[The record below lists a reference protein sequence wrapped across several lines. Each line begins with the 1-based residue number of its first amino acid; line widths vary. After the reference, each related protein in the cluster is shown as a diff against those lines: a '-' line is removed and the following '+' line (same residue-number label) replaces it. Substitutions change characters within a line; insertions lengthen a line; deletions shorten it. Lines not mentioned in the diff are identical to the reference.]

1 MSQSL
6 PERSDAELPRLSLA
20 QVLPRAEFFDCRDL
34 QVSTVQA
41 DSRKVQPGDVFVALV
56 GTNRDGHDF
65 AADAIQRGA
74 VAVVGEQ
81 LLPGDF
87 PQCIVPDSR
96 IAYGKLCQT
105 LAGNPSQSMKVI
117 GVTGTNGKTTTTC
130 LIASILKAAGFQPGL
145 LGTLGYSDGES
156 IGEGTLTTPSAP
168 ELATWLA
175 RMVSTGCTHAVMEVS
190 SHALAQHRVAGITFD
205 AACATNV
212 RRDHLDYHGSL
223 SAYRAAKRRL
233 FKHLAPEGL
242 AVVNADDA
250 ICRSYLATHNGPAL
264 TISLDGEAELT
275 ATLLERSASEQ
286 TFLLHAGH
294 DSVAVRTRMIGDHH
308 ISNCLVAAAVG
319 LAYQIGLDDI
329 VRGLES
335 VEHVPGRLE
344 RIECGQSFAAFV
356 DYAHTPDALVCT
368 LSTLREVTAG
378 KIICVF
384 GAGGDRDRQKRPLM
398 GCAVEKHADC
408 VIVTTDNPRTED
420 PEVIAREILAGCDA
434 PENVELVCDR
444 ASAIRRALS
453 MAEPGDSVVIC
464 GKGHEGYQLVGQKK
478 HPFDDRE
485 TVREWLYDRSRKA
498 RTKRMVA

>member
-1 MSQSL
+1 
-6 PERSDAELPRLSLA
+6 
-20 QVLPRAEFFDCRDL
+20 
-34 QVSTVQA
+34 
-41 DSRKVQPGDVFVALV
+41 
-56 GTNRDGHDF
+56 
-65 AADAIQRGA
+65 
-74 VAVVGEQ
+74 
-81 LLPGDF
+81 
-87 PQCIVPDSR
+87 
-96 IAYGKLCQT
+96 
-105 LAGNPSQSMKVI
+105 
-117 GVTGTNGKTTTTC
+117 
-130 LIASILKAAGFQPGL
+130 
-145 LGTLGYSDGES
+145 
-156 IGEGTLTTPSAP
+156 
-168 ELATWLA
+168 
-175 RMVSTGCTHAVMEVS
+175 
-190 SHALAQHRVAGITFD
+190 
-205 AACATNV
+205 
-212 RRDHLDYHGSL
+212 
-223 SAYRAAKRRL
+223 
-233 FKHLAPEGL
+233 
-242 AVVNADDA
+242 
-250 ICRSYLATHNGPAL
+250 
-264 TISLDGEAELT
+264 
-275 ATLLERSASEQ
+275 
-286 TFLLHAGH
+286 
-294 DSVAVRTRMIGDHH
+294 MIGDHH

>member
-1 MSQSL
+1 MSKSL
-6 PERSDAELPRLSLA
+6 PERPDADLPRLSLA
-20 QVLPRAEFFDCRDL
+20 QLLPRAEFCGGRDVR
-34 QVSTVQA
+34 VSSIQA

-56 GTNRDGHDF
+56 GTHSDGHDF
-65 AADAIQRGA
+65 AADAIRRGA

-96 IAYGKLCQT
+96 IAYGKLCQA
-105 LAGNPSQSMKVI
+105 LVGNPSRSLKVI

-130 LIASILKAAGFQPGL
+130 LIASILKTAGFQPGL
-145 LGTLGYSDGES
+145 LGTLGYSDGEQLADS
-156 IGEGTLTTPSAP
+156 ALTTPSAP
-168 ELATWLA
+168 ELASWLG
-175 RMVSTGCTHAVMEVS
+175 RMVSAGCTHAVMEVS
-190 SHALAQHRVAGITFD
+190 SHALAQHRVAGITYD
-205 AACATNV
+205 AACVTNV

-223 SAYRAAKRRL
+223 RAYRAAKRRL
-233 FKHLAPEGL
+233 FKYLTPEGI

-250 ICRSYLATHNGPAL
+250 VCRGYLASHTGPAL
-264 TISLDGEAELT
+264 TVSLDGEAEVT
-275 ATLLERSASEQ
+275 ATLVERSASEQ
-286 TFLLHAGH
+286 TFLLHAGS

-319 LAYQIGLDDI
+319 LAYQIDLHDI

-335 VEHVPGRLE
+335 VDHVPGRLE

-368 LSTLREVTAG
+368 LDTLREVTAG

-420 PEVIAREILAGCDA
+420 PEIISREILLGCDC
-434 PENVELVCDR
+434 PESIEVVCDR

-453 MAEPGDSVVIC
+453 IAEPGDSVVIC
-464 GKGHEGYQLVGQKK
+464 GKGHEDYQLVGTKK
-478 HPFDDRE
+478 YPFDDCQ
-485 TVREWLYDRSRKA
+485 TVRDWLYERARKTRQRRIA
-498 RTKRMVA
+498 A